1 MAESVPNND
10 LTRLTETLAVQLEAS
25 RRRFL
30 RGNAMYVSAN
40 LVLAGLAWRLPGGG
54 VTGWLPA
61 AIGVLGNVFYALTT
75 EWELRWHALWR
86 REIPRIETQTGLELL
101 SKLRPETRRLS
112 SFMRILSWLLA
123 LLWMAILV
131 LQMQASGLDIRIV
144 R

>member
-1 MAESVPNND
+1 MPAPTAQND

-25 RRRFL
+25 RRRFM

-40 LVLAGLAWRLPGGG
+40 LVLAGLAWRLPSG

-86 REIPRIETQTGLELL
+86 REIPRLETQTGLDLL
-101 SKLRPETRRLS
+101 SKLKPETRRLS
-112 SFMRILSWLLA
+112 GLMRTLSWLLA
-123 LLWMAILV
+123 VIWMAILV
-131 LQMQASGLDIRIV
+131 LQMQASGLDVRIV